1 MERNDT
7 YTFAMLGFGL
17 VGIIAILAWMGSMTQ
32 DKDNGPEIRK
42 NLGIMGGV
50 SFAVI
55 LFFGFAAYN
64 YFSVHVNY
72 LTPFLFVMSFVNIF
86 LSLFAVSAATLKI
99 VKV

>member
-1 MERNDT
+1 MERNDM
-7 YTFAMLGFGL
+7 YTFMMLGAGL
-17 VGIIAILAWMGSMTQ
+17 AGIIGIIAWMGNMTQ
-32 DKDNGPEIRK
+32 DKDSGPEIRK

-50 SFAVI
+50 SFIII

-64 YFSVHVNY
+64 YFSINVNY
-72 LTPFLFVMSFVNIF
+72 LTPFLFIMSFINIF